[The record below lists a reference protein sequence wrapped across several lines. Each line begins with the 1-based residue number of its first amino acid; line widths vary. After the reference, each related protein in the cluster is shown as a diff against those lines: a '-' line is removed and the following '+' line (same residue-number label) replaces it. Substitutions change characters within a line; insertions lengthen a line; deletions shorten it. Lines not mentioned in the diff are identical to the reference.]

1 MSTDSHSLQALQG
14 LDEVQS
20 YVLLRRWLLRN
31 PDELVGGVLL
41 PAQRAALA
49 AEYALERLC
58 LLKCLEG
65 LLLHHYAT
73 AGGDGG
79 VRPGTEQARVL
90 RGARWWCRMLS
101 TCLRSPAGGGGGGG
115 VSLVPQLLAIQAS
128 C

>member
-1 MSTDSHSLQALQG
+1 MQG

-20 YVLLRRWLLRN
+20 YVLLRRWLLRSS
-31 PDELVGGVLL
+31 DEVVGGVLL

-65 LLLHHYAT
+65 LLLHYYAT

-79 VRPGTEQARVL
+79 APGAWQARVL
-90 RGARWWCRMLS
+90 GVCLLMAPHAACLAWGDAPTERGYMESVCRS
-101 TCLRSPAGGGGGGG
+101 TAKCISCHAAAIPRRS
-115 VSLVPQLLAIQAS
+115 
-128 C
+128 

>member
-1 MSTDSHSLQALQG
+1 MQG

-20 YVLLRRWLLRN
+20 YVLLRRWLLRSS
-31 PDELVGGVLL
+31 DEVVGGVLL

-73 AGGDGG
+73 AGGDAGAPRDMAG
-79 VRPGTEQARVL
+79 AGANSLPALDTSGAL
-90 RGARWWCRMLS
+90 ASGRGL
-101 TCLRSPAGGGGGGG
+101 AGGCGHAGRFPCNL
-115 VSLVPQLLAIQAS
+115 SWPLAIKRS
-128 C
+128 KPSHPDSW